1 MFPFTPIGFG
11 WYAQLVF
18 FFESW
23 FERNITY
30 DRSGNLLTLDRYDS
44 SSGTTP
50 SESLSYSYSGP
61 KRSTWTY
68 DSHANVTTD
77 PQGGV
82 SIAWNTL
89 DLPRMITS
97 GTGTSS
103 VSTQRGYLSDGSLA
117 QVSDGTTTR
126 LYLGDIVFNKTSNGT
141 VTLESAGWEGGRLL
155 PGSGSD
161 KVLYTVTDHLGS
173 VRLSRTA
180 PESSAKD
187 LIITRM
193 EPSRTSGQTAARL
206 TVPKSAT
213 ALAARKLQ
221 ALR

>member
-1 MFPFTPIGFG
+1 MRFSSFDFAGSLLKEGQNTGSKRYIGTSSSG
-11 WYAQLVF
+11 VNTLN
-18 FFESW
+18 
-23 FERNITY
+23 ERNITY
-30 DRSGNLLTLDRYDS
+30 DSNGNLLTLDRYGS

-68 DSHANVTTD
+68 DAHANVTAD
-77 PQGGV
+77 SQSGL
-82 SIAWNTL
+82 SIAWNAL
-89 DLPRMITS
+89 DLPRTITS

-126 LYLGDIVFNKTSNGT
+126 LYLGDMVFSKASNGT

-161 KVLYTVTDHLGS
+161 KVLYAVKDHLGS
-173 VRLSRTA
+173 VSRDTKISPFVSASRQRTA
-180 PESSAKD
+180 
-187 LIITRM
+187 IY
-193 EPSRTSGQTAARL
+193 
-206 TVPKSAT
+206 
-213 ALAARKLQ
+213 LAIMNCDA
-221 ALR
+221 